1 MSKTKHSKTKTE
13 ARSTRK
19 LENEAPEHENEAPE
33 LENEAPELENEAP
46 KLENEAP
53 ELEKKKQS
61 NKNGM
66 REMILKSFYSLSV
79 KITQLTFRGYSIK
92 FRLPQFGDLDRRKAW
107 GKARELTKACS
118 DKFLLG
124 HQLQYK
130 VKGQFINAC
139 SIVVKVLH
147 A

>member
-1 MSKTKHSKTKTE
+1 
-13 ARSTRK
+13 
-19 LENEAPEHENEAPE
+19 
-33 LENEAPELENEAP
+33 
-46 KLENEAP
+46 
-53 ELEKKKQS
+53 
-61 NKNGM
+61 
-66 REMILKSFYSLSV
+66 MILKSFYSLSV

-92 FRLPQFGDLDRRKAW
+92 FHLLHFGDLDRRKAW

-124 HQLQYK
+124 YQEKSYMYVQTGALEPGNLRPCNSPLLLQYK

-139 SIVVKVLH
+139 SIVVKVLP